1 MKLTYDVDV
10 RHTAFMAAKRRPQ
23 YPQTAVRFTPEDE
36 VILAA
41 LQKRTGMVNRSDLIR
56 LALRALAKEH
66 GVKH

>member
-1 MKLTYDVDV
+1 
-10 RHTAFMAAKRRPQ
+10 MAAKRRLQ
-23 YPQTAVRFTPEDE
+23 YPQTAVRFTPQDE
-36 VILAA
+36 AILVA

>member
-1 MKLTYDVDV
+1 MAFS
-10 RHTAFMAAKRRPQ
+10 HTASMAAKRRLQ

-36 VILAA
+36 AILAA

>member
-1 MKLTYDVDV
+1 
-10 RHTAFMAAKRRPQ
+10 MAAKRRPQ
-23 YPQTAVRFTPEDE
+23 YPQTAVRFTPQDE
-36 VILAA
+36 AILAA